1 MFFFSKPKVPDNS
14 SPEQNLHEEPRSD
27 DDSFAT
33 RSSRTIGFVDEPAPV
48 PVPEVDY
55 STRHSRSF
63 LDAVNFDEDDIGET
77 TEEGEDLTDSQRE
90 ARFKAAEVA
99 ELTDSQRENRA
110 NFLNESLVAQGVP
123 TLGSDQGSSHHSR
136 SEHEGLL
143 AGGPQH
149 KNLMIEEGITMNLLD
164 ATDRYQDN
172 FVADATKLAMKRNRF
187 ARYSRMGILFLA
199 FSMLVAVGSII
210 LVDVIEKREAK
221 FNNNSLKPGHTTP
234 VETIG
239 TPSADP
245 GEFYELEIKFPG
257 AHVDNNKYGS
267 QEVSHNPN
275 KNPQKDNPSKPSSS
289 WLSCEDNPDFLHNG
303 ENGQNCEWVSLD
315 DTVARCT
322 RQGVKENCQATCDP
336 SCSNPTSFPTENP
349 TDAPSDDEVASAE
362 ATPHPTYLTYAP
374 TAFPTEV
381 PTKLLK
387 E

>member
-1 MFFFSKPKVPDNS
+1 MFFFSKSKVPDNS

-48 PVPEVDY
+48 PEKDY

-63 LDAVNFDEDDIGET
+63 LDAVNFDEDNVGET

-149 KNLMIEEGITMNLLD
+149 DNLMIEEGITMNLLD

-172 FVADATKLAMKRNRF
+172 FVADATKLAMKRNRW
-187 ARYSRMGILFLA
+187 ARYSRMGILFLL
-199 FSMLVAVGSII
+199 FSMLLAVGSII
-210 LVDVIEKREAK
+210 VVDVIEKREAK
-221 FNNNSLKPGHTTP
+221 LNNNSLKPGHTTP

-239 TPSADP
+239 TPSVDP

-275 KNPQKDNPSKPSSS
+275 KNPQNEQPSSS
-289 WLSCEDNPDFLHNG
+289 WSSCEDNPDFP
-303 ENGQNCEWVSLD
+303 CEWASLD
-315 DTVARCT
+315 DTVTRCT
-322 RQGVKENCQATCDP
+322 RQSVKENCQATCDP
-336 SCSNPTSFPTENP
+336 SCSNPTSFPTEVP
-349 TDAPSDDEVASAE
+349 TDAPNDDELVPAE
-362 ATPHPTYLTYAP
+362 APSDNENATPHLTYLTYYP
-374 TAFPTEV
+374 TEEQHTAFPTEM
-381 PTKLLK
+381 PTKLLT